1 MAKITAKGRKT
12 RSAGRF
18 GVRYGTKA
26 RKLVA
31 DSEEKMRANYTCAKC
46 GEPKITRISTGI
58 WQCYKCNHT
67 FAGGTYVPQTPAH
80 ITVLR
85 AVQAVKAEISKKA
98 AQAIPAN

>member
-1 MAKITAKGRKT
+1 MAKITAKGRKS

-18 GVRYGTKA
+18 GVRYGTKC

-31 DSEEKMRANYTCAKC
+31 DSEEKMRAKYTCAKC
-46 GEPKITRISTGI
+46 GEDKITRISTGI

-67 FAGGTYVPQTPAH
+67 FAGGTYVPQSPAH

-85 AVQAVKAEISKKA
+85 AVLAVKAELNKKA
-98 AQAIPAN
+98 ALAIAAN

>member
-1 MAKITAKGRKT
+1 MAQTTAKGRKS

-31 DSEEKMRANYTCAKC
+31 DSEEKMRAKYTCAKC
-46 GEPKITRISTGI
+46 GEDKITRIGTGI

-67 FAGGTYVPQTPAH
+67 FAGGSYVPQTPAH

-85 AVQAVKAEISKKA
+85 AVQAVKTEISKKA
-98 AQAIPAN
+98 AIAAN

>member
-1 MAKITAKGRKT
+1 MAQTTAKGRKS

-31 DSEEKMRANYTCAKC
+31 DSEEKMRAKYTCAKC
-46 GEPKITRISTGI
+46 GEEKITRISTGI

-67 FAGGTYVPQTPAH
+67 FAGGTYVPQSPSH

-85 AVQAVKAEISKKA
+85 AVQAVKMEISKKA
-98 AQAIPAN
+98 ASAIAAN